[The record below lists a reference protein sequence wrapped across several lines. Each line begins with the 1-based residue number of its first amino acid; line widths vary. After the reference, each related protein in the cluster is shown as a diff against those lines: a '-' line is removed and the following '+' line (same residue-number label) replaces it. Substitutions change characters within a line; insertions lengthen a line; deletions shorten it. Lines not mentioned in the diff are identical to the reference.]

1 MQRCRSC
8 LLSGRKRAIAVA
20 DSRSN
25 VNVLVYIR
33 RAMSTFTPTLRRGML
48 LAALF
53 LLALLVVPA
62 LPAGAASQ
70 DNNVFWNELGHN
82 SRDPLYRS
90 PGGAVPTGTA
100 VTLRLRA
107 ANNDLT
113 AAKVRIWDDRERP
126 AEHPAHDPRGFRRDV
141 SRRRGGLRVLGGDAA
156 SSGRPD
162 HLLLSF
168 HC

>member
-1 MQRCRSC
+1 
-8 LLSGRKRAIAVA
+8 
-20 DSRSN
+20 
-25 VNVLVYIR
+25 
-33 RAMSTFTPTLRRGML
+33 MSTFTPTLRRGMM

-62 LPAGAASQ
+62 LPAGAAAQ

-107 ANNDLT
+107 ADNDLT
-113 AAKVRIWDDRERP
+113 AAKVRIWDDRNDQQSIP
-126 AEHPAHDPRGFRRDV
+126 ADDPRRFRRDV
-141 SRRRGGLRVLGGDAA
+141 SQRWERLRILGGDAA
-156 SSGRPD
+156 RAARPD